1 MAWVCQQTVKKER
14 IRGYKVKGTLNDIS
28 NFENGR
34 DKIMVSKNVHLKDKT
49 IKKFKRAITLIGG
62 IVAIVRGG
70 QE

>member
-1 MAWVCQQTVKKER
+1 
-14 IRGYKVKGTLNDIS
+14 
-28 NFENGR
+28 
-34 DKIMVSKNVHLKDKT
+34 MVSKNVHLKDKT